1 MKQLRMGSLITA
13 AVAALALSQAASAV
27 TVSLVTDGTANELQV
42 VVSGLGSSPA
52 GIVSA
57 FDFGLSFNTSTL
69 HLLGANM
76 HANTGMMDD
85 GTGFYGSCAF
95 GTDGAGAAV
104 AAGILGACPGAISSN
119 ADLAFVSGLPDA
131 TLAGLEN
138 PGHAN
143 PYSLTIATLDF
154 TGTGAATAATVNLVW
169 DFTVHDMK
177 GNTACPGPNPTN
189 GDPGTACVI
198 YPVNSTVPEP
208 GTLALLGVGM
218 LASLA
223 LVRRRQRSAR

>member
-1 MKQLRMGSLITA
+1 MGSLITA

-27 TVSLVTDGTANELQV
+27 SVSLVTDGTPNELKV
-42 VVSGLGSSPA
+42 VVSGLGTSPA

-57 FDFGLSFNTSTL
+57 FDFGVSFNTSTL

-76 HANTGMMDD
+76 HANTGAMDD
-85 GTGFYGSCAF
+85 GSGSFGSCAF

-104 AAGILGACPGAISSN
+104 VGGFGGCPAAISSN
-119 ADLAFVSGLPDA
+119 ADLAFVSFLTDA
-131 TLAGLEN
+131 ELAAVEN

-154 TGTGAATAATVNLVW
+154 TGTGTANATTVNLVW

-189 GDPGTACVI
+189 GDPGAACVI
-198 YPVNSTVPEP
+198 YPVKSTVPEP